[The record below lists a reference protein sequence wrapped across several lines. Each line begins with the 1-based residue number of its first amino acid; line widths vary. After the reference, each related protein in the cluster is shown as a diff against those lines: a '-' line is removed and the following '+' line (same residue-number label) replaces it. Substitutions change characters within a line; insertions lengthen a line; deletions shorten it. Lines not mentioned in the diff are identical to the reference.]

1 MREHRIE
8 IDHFGG
14 CRSVVRMPSLAPSR
28 TVRPEPVLLRPK
40 PWLME
45 TVKPSPP
52 QLLFGFAQLSL
63 LGFGG
68 VGGQA
73 RHFLVRDRRWM
84 TEDEFAEL
92 SALCQALPGPNTGN
106 LALMLGDRAAG
117 VWGAFCAIIGFAV
130 PSTVLA
136 ILIAI
141 GIAKI
146 SHYPRVAA
154 VESAVVSAAAGLV
167 IASGARIAQ
176 RLTDAPLLLI
186 LAAVIVIAIDVAHV
200 PLVVAVLVAGPVSM
214 LLGRVRSAR

>member
-1 MREHRIE
+1 MV
-8 IDHFGG
+8 
-14 CRSVVRMPSLAPSR
+14 RSAA
-28 TVRPEPVLLRPK
+28 T
-40 PWLME
+40 ME
-45 TVKPSPP
+45 TVTPSPL
-52 QLLFGFAQLSL
+52 QLLIGFAQLSL
-63 LGFGG
+63 QGFGG

-117 VWGAFCAIIGFAV
+117 LWGALCAMIGFAG

-136 ILIAI
+136 ILLAI
-141 GIAKI
+141 GIGKI
-146 SHYPRVAA
+146 NHVPRVAA

-176 RLTDAPLLLI
+176 RLTRTPLWLMLV
-186 LAAVIVIAIDVAHV
+186 AAIVVAIDVAHV
-200 PLVVAVLVAGPVSM
+200 PLVVAVVIAVPIAM
-214 LLGRVRSAR
+214 LLSRAQFAR

>member
-1 MREHRIE
+1 
-8 IDHFGG
+8 
-14 CRSVVRMPSLAPSR
+14 
-28 TVRPEPVLLRPK
+28 
-40 PWLME
+40 ME
-45 TVKPSPP
+45 TVKPRWL
-52 QLLFGFAQLSL
+52 QLLVGFAQLSL
-63 LGFGG
+63 QGFGG

-73 RHFLVRDRRWM
+73 RHFLVRDRHWM
-84 TEDEFAEL
+84 SEDEFAEL

-117 VWGAFCAIIGFAV
+117 TWGAFCAMFGFAV

-176 RLTDAPLLLI
+176 RLTGAPLLLV
-186 LAAVIVIAIDVAHV
+186 LVIAIVVAIDVAHV
-200 PLVVAVLVAGPVSM
+200 PLVAAVLIAVPIAM
-214 LLGRVRSAR
+214 LLPRVRFAR

>member
-1 MREHRIE
+1 V
-8 IDHFGG
+8 F
-14 CRSVVRMPSLAPSR
+14 RSRAV
-28 TVRPEPVLLRPK
+28 
-40 PWLME
+40 ME
-45 TVKPSPP
+45 TVTPTPL
-52 QLLFGFAQLSL
+52 QLLVGFAQLSL
-63 LGFGG
+63 QGFGG

-84 TEDEFAEL
+84 SEDEFAEL

-117 VWGAFCAIIGFAV
+117 TWGAFCAMFGFAV

-176 RLTDAPLLLI
+176 RLTGAPLLLV
-186 LAAVIVIAIDVAHV
+186 LVIAIVVAIDVAHV
-200 PLVVAVLVAGPVSM
+200 PLVAAVVIAVPIAM
-214 LLGRVRSAR
+214 LLPRVRFAR